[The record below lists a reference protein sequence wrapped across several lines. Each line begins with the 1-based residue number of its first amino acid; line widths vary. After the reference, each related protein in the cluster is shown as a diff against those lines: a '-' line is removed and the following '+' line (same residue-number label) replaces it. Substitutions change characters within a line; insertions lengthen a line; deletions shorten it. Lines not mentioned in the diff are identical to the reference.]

1 MFGRLFH
8 FLEFMRILGIDPGLA
23 IIGYGVI
30 DVDNGNFK
38 VVDYGVITTPKDETI
53 PVRLAMIWDRVNLLI
68 SKFKPDHIAMEELFF
83 TNNKTTGIIVSEARG
98 VLLLAAVQSPAKLY
112 EYTPMQI
119 KQAIT
124 GYGKADKMQMQNMVR
139 ILLKLD
145 TIPRPD
151 DAADALAVAICH
163 GQTSRFNEMFRMR

>member
-1 MFGRLFH
+1 
-8 FLEFMRILGIDPGLA
+8 MRILGIDPGLA

-30 DVDNGNFK
+30 DVDNGNFR

-98 VLLLAAVQSPAKLY
+98 V
-112 EYTPMQI
+112 
-119 KQAIT
+119 
-124 GYGKADKMQMQNMVR
+124 
-139 ILLKLD
+139 
-145 TIPRPD
+145 
-151 DAADALAVAICH
+151 
-163 GQTSRFNEMFRMR
+163 

>member
-1 MFGRLFH
+1 
-8 FLEFMRILGIDPGLA
+8 MRILGIDPGLA

-30 DVDNGNFK
+30 DVDKGNFK
-38 VVDYGVITTPKDETI
+38 VVDYGVITTPKEETI

-124 GYGKADKMQMQNMVR
+124 GYGKADKQQMQNMVR

-145 TIPRPD
+145 SIPKPD

>member
-1 MFGRLFH
+1 
-8 FLEFMRILGIDPGLA
+8 MRILGIDPGLA

-124 GYGKADKMQMQNMVR
+124 GYGKADKQQMQNMVR

-145 TIPRPD
+145 SIPKPD

>member
-1 MFGRLFH
+1 
-8 FLEFMRILGIDPGLA
+8 MRILGIDPGLA

-38 VVDYGVITTPKDETI
+38 VVDYGVITTPKEETI

-124 GYGKADKMQMQNMVR
+124 GYGKADKQQMQNMVR

-145 TIPRPD
+145 SIPKPD

>member
-1 MFGRLFH
+1 
-8 FLEFMRILGIDPGLA
+8 MRILGIDPGLA

-30 DVDNGNFK
+30 DVDNGNFR

-124 GYGKADKMQMQNMVR
+124 GYGKADKQQMQNMVR

-145 TIPRPD
+145 TIPKPD

>member
-1 MFGRLFH
+1 
-8 FLEFMRILGIDPGLA
+8 MRILGIDPGLA

-30 DVDNGNFK
+30 DVDNGNFR

-124 GYGKADKMQMQNMVR
+124 GYGKADKQQMQNMVR

-145 TIPRPD
+145 AIPKPD

>member
-1 MFGRLFH
+1 
-8 FLEFMRILGIDPGLA
+8 MRILGIDPGLA

-53 PVRLAMIWDRVNLLI
+53 PVRLAMIWDRVNLVI

-124 GYGKADKMQMQNMVR
+124 GYGKSDKQQMQNMVR

-145 TIPRPD
+145 SIPKPD

>member
-145 TIPRPD
+145 SIPRPD